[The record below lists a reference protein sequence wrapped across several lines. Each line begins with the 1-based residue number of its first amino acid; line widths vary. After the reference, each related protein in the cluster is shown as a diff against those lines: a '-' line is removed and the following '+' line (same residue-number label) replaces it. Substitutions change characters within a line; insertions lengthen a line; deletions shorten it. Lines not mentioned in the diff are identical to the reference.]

1 MAPATKLPD
10 DAAAARYRPDTFQLT
25 PDGIPIRRL
34 PAPLARRFQQ
44 ICAAVIA
51 EAFAGEEVVQIEYA
65 SLFFLADVP
74 GIDQAR
80 LAEALGIDRNN
91 AGQAVERLEGKGLL
105 ERRINGEDRRARQLY
120 LTAKGRRIID
130 RMRPRARAA
139 NDRILSP
146 LAPGERATFIDLL
159 VRVIEG
165 NASYARPGAGRRKR
179 GSLQSTKL

>member
-1 MAPATKLPD
+1 MPPTKLRD
-10 DAAAARYRPDTFQLT
+10 EAAGFVRYRPDVFQLT

-91 AGQAVERLEGKGLL
+91 AGQVVERLEAKGLL
-105 ERRINGEDRRARQLY
+105 KRQVNDDDRRARQLY
-120 LTAKGRRIID
+120 LTAKGRKIID
-130 RMRPRARAA
+130 RIRPTARAA

-146 LAPGERATFIDLL
+146 LSPEERATFIDLL

-179 GSLQSTKL
+179 GSLQSAKQ